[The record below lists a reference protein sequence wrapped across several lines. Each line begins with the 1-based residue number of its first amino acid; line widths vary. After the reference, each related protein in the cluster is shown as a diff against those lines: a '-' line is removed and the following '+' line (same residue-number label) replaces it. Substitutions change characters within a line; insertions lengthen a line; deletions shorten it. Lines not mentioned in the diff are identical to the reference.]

1 MAAGGGIPATM
12 RAVQYTGYGGGAGAL
27 KHVEIPVP
35 SVKKHEVLIK
45 VEAAS
50 VNPIDWSIQKGM
62 LRPFL
67 PKFPFI
73 PVTDVAGEIVEA
85 GSAVHELKVGDKV
98 LSKLNFWVI
107 SNIQFVHDSSHKG
120 GGLAEYV
127 AAPESLTVV
136 RPAGVSAVDAAGLPV
151 AGLTALKALMSIGTK
166 FDGTG
171 GTGANVL
178 ITAASGGVGTYAV
191 QLAKLGNH
199 RVTATCGARNM
210 DLVRSLGADEVLDYN
225 TPQGAALTSS
235 ASDEKYDYI
244 INTAMNVNWSAMKPT
259 LSSRGRVV
267 DITPNPGNYVAAML
281 TMFARKKITMMAL
294 MSLGK
299 EEMRFLMELVGEGK
313 LRTVVDSRCPF
324 EKAAEA
330 WEKSMGGHATGC
342 WAQTYANFDGVAKML
357 WWLLGTVMCF

>member
-1 MAAGGGIPATM
+1 MTAFIYHHRLTCSDNRRNSGIA
-12 RAVQYTGYGGGAGAL
+12 RDYGRRRRDSGHHARGAV
-27 KHVEIPVP
+27 HR
-35 SVKKHEVLIK
+35 
-45 VEAAS
+45 
-50 VNPIDWSIQKGM
+50 
-62 LRPFL
+62 LRRRRRCPQ
-67 PKFPFI
+67 
-73 PVTDVAGEIVEA
+73 VTDVAGEIVEA

>member
-1 MAAGGGIPATM
+1 M
-12 RAVQYTGYGGGAGAL
+12 RAVHYTGYGGGAGAL
-27 KHVEIPVP
+27 KLRSLAAHLNFQDMTYLNWVQHVEIPVP

-50 VNPIDWSIQKGM
+50 INPLDWSIQKGM

-73 PVTDVAGEIVEA
+73 PVTDVAGEIVET

-98 LSKLNFWVI
+98 LSKLSFW
-107 SNIQFVHDSSHKG
+107 KG
-120 GGLAEYV
+120 GGLAEYI
-127 AAPESLTVV
+127 AAPDSLTAV
-136 RPAGVSAVDAAGLPV
+136 RPAGVSAADAAGLPV

-166 FDGTG
+166 FDGT

-199 RVTATCGARNM
+199 RVTGTCGARNM

-225 TPQGAALTSS
+225 TPEGARLTSS
-235 ASDEKYDYI
+235 ASDDEKYDYI
-244 INTAMNVNWSAMKPT
+244 INTAKNVNWSAMKPT
-259 LSSRGRVV
+259 LSSHGRVV

-281 TMFARKKITMMAL
+281 TMLARKKITMMAL

-324 EKAAEA
+324 EKVAEA
-330 WEKSMGGHATGC
+330 WEKSMGGHATGK
-342 WAQTYANFDGVAKML
+342 VLVEM
-357 WWLLGTVMCF
+357 

>member
-98 LSKLNFWVI
+98 LSKLNFWEEA
-107 SNIQFVHDSSHKG
+107 SLSMSLHRRASPSS
-120 GGLAEYV
+120 
-127 AAPESLTVV
+127 APPEFPPSTWPGC
-136 RPAGVSAVDAAGLPV
+136 RPHSSQGP
-151 AGLTALKALMSIGTK
+151 MSIGTK

-299 EEMRFLMELVGEGK
+299 EAMRFVMELVGEGK

-330 WEKSMGGHATGC
+330 WEKSMGGHATGK
-342 WAQTYANFDGVAKML
+342 VIVEM
-357 WWLLGTVMCF
+357 

>member
-1 MAAGGGIPATM
+1 MTAFIYPPRLTCSDNRRSSGIA
-12 RAVQYTGYGGGAGAL
+12 RDYGRRRRDSGHHARGAVHRLRRRRRCPQVSL
-27 KHVEIPVP
+27 QHVEIPVP

-85 GSAVHELKVGDKV
+85 GSAGHELKVGDKV
-98 LSKLNFWVI
+98 LSKLNFW
-107 SNIQFVHDSSHKG
+107 KG

-151 AGLTALKALMSIGTK
+151 AGLTAVKALMSIGTK
-166 FDGTG
+166 FDGIG

-225 TPQGAALTSS
+225 TPQGAALTSL

-244 INTAMNVNWSAMKPT
+244 INTAKNVNWSAMKPT

-330 WEKSMGGHATGC
+330 WEKSMGGHATGK
-342 WAQTYANFDGVAKML
+342 VIVEM
-357 WWLLGTVMCF
+357 